1 MGPSRY
7 PTNHNP
13 TTPIMTITAKQ
24 QRYPAKAHA
33 RRVAEILGFKEG
45 VVHVNGQVSQQYVG
59 TDSEVPF
66 RQDRTFFYLS
76 GCDMAGCAV
85 TYDIGASVLVL
96 YIPPV
101 DPAQVLWSGMP
112 PSLDECSQQYDV
124 DDVRYF
130 YKLDDDLNSTK
141 YAKPR
146 ILLADVTS
154 ATNQARTVKDKYE
167 IGMIERANEIS
178 TAAHTALLQ
187 AVKMAENE
195 MELQGLFEGTCIARS
210 GKQAYHPI
218 VAGGRAASTLH
229 YNKNNQPTKGK
240 QLMLVDAAA
249 EFNCYC
255 ADVTRTFPISG
266 KFTPE
271 AKEIYDLV
279 YGMQQSCFDMIK
291 PGVSMVD
298 VHLNAHKV
306 AIRGLMKLGVL
317 VDGSEDEI
325 YESGAS
331 TAFFP
336 HGLGHAL
343 GLETHDV
350 TVATTAAHVQ
360 DRKLEYLRLKNNL
373 EEGMVV
379 TVEPGVYF
387 NEFILKAASE
397 AKYAKYINF
406 DAAHRYMD
414 VGGVRIED
422 DVVVT
427 GDGHYNLTRAPKETE
442 EIERL
447 VL

>member
-195 MELQGLFEGTCIARS
+195 MELQGLFEGTCIARG

-218 VAGGRAASTLH
+218 VAGGPPS
-229 YNKNNQPTKGK
+229 
-240 QLMLVDAAA
+240 
-249 EFNCYC
+249 E
-255 ADVTRTFPISG
+255 
-266 KFTPE
+266 TP
-271 AKEIYDLV
+271 KK
-279 YGMQQSCFDMIK
+279 M
-291 PGVSMVD
+291 
-298 VHLNAHKV
+298 
-306 AIRGLMKLGVL
+306 
-317 VDGSEDEI
+317 
-325 YESGAS
+325 
-331 TAFFP
+331 
-336 HGLGHAL
+336 
-343 GLETHDV
+343 
-350 TVATTAAHVQ
+350 
-360 DRKLEYLRLKNNL
+360 
-373 EEGMVV
+373 
-379 TVEPGVYF
+379 
-387 NEFILKAASE
+387 
-397 AKYAKYINF
+397 
-406 DAAHRYMD
+406 
-414 VGGVRIED
+414 
-422 DVVVT
+422 
-427 GDGHYNLTRAPKETE
+427 
-442 EIERL
+442 
-447 VL
+447 